1 MNVLHP
7 PFVHFVV
14 ALPVV
19 ALFSQLTYMAT
30 RNIAYSKAAFRIIAM
45 TMLASF
51 FALYSGMADAQTILE
66 GQHILKKGLDILADH
81 KTLGII
87 TALLLVV
94 TTLVKWLAISRKSH
108 GIEVLAA
115 FLILTTIATTLY
127 QGRQGGKIVY
137 QYGGGIDTK
146 VTNKRAGEST
156 LRP

>member
-30 RNIAYSKAAFRIIAM
+30 RDLAYSKAAFRIIAM

-51 FALYSGMADAQTILE
+51 FALYSGMADAQSILD
-66 GQHILKKGLDILADH
+66 GQHILKKGLDVLADH

-87 TALLLVV
+87 TVVLLVV
-94 TTLVKWLAISRKSH
+94 TTLVKWFAVSRKSH

-115 FLILTTIATTLY
+115 FLILVTIATTLY
-127 QGRQGGKIVY
+127 QGNLGGKIVY

-146 VTNKRAGEST
+146 VTDKRTGEAAQH
-156 LRP
+156 P

>member
-19 ALFSQLTYMAT
+19 AFFSQLTYMVT
-30 RNIAYSKAAFRIIAM
+30 RDLAYSKAAFRIIAM

-51 FALYSGMADAQTILE
+51 FAIYTGMTDAQTILD
-66 GQHILKKGLDILADH
+66 GRHILKKGLAILADH

-87 TALLLVV
+87 TTFLLVV
-94 TTLVKWLAISRKSH
+94 TTLVKWLAVSRKSH
-108 GIEVLAA
+108 GIEVFAA
-115 FLILTTIATTLY
+115 FLIIATIATTLY

-137 QYGGGIDTK
+137 QYGGGINSKIID
-146 VTNKRAGEST
+146 KRTAET
-156 LRP
+156 VKNP